1 MFSRN
6 LVILTFCQI
15 FSFTAPTITVLLS
28 GVIAYEMIEIKSFS
42 TLPTALTIVGTAIS
56 SIIASYIM
64 SKRGRKFGFILAS
77 LVSTFASLVASFAI
91 YFNIFFIFCLAHL
104 LIGFGVAFA
113 AQYRFAAA
121 ESVLKEQIP
130 RAISIILL
138 GGIVAALIG
147 LNLATYTKELISDKL
162 YVASYLSLAI
172 LTFIP
177 IVFLIFYENNKTSIN
192 QSSLDRRS
200 IIELLINL
208 RFLQAIVGAGIGYAI
223 MSFLMTAT
231 PISMHIIDNFS
242 IHKTGIVIQLHVFGM
257 FLPSLF
263 TGHLINKFGHSRI
276 MYFGILI
283 LVLCIIINFINQT
296 LYHYIFGLILLGVGW
311 NFLFVSGTSL
321 LVISYKS
328 EEKFKAQG
336 LNDFIV
342 FSTQAIGSLSAGY
355 LLYLTNWKIINLIC
369 IPLLFIIF
377 FITLR
382 ADYKS
387 KKNY

>member
-1 MFSRN
+1 MYSRN
-6 LVILTFCQI
+6 LVILAFCQI
-15 FSFTAPTITVLLS
+15 FSFTAPIITVLLS
-28 GVIAYEMIEIKSFS
+28 GIIAYEMIEIKSFS
-42 TLPTALTIVGTAIS
+42 TLPTALTIVGTAVS

-77 LVSTFASLVASFAI
+77 LVSTFASIVVSFAI

-121 ESVLKEQIP
+121 ESVLKNQIP
-130 RAISIILL
+130 KAISIILL

-147 LNLATYTKELISDKL
+147 LNLANYTKELITDKL
-162 YVASYLSLAI
+162 YVGSYLSLAV

-177 IVFLIFYENNKTSIN
+177 VIFLLFYENNETIIEKSF
-192 QSSLDRRS
+192 LYERS
-200 IIELLINL
+200 IIQLLINP
-208 RFLQAIVGAGIGYAI
+208 RFLQAIIGAGIGYAI

-242 IHKTGIVIQLHVFGM
+242 IYKTGIVIQLHVFGM

-263 TGHLINKFGHSRI
+263 TGHLIHKFGHSRI
-276 MYFGILI
+276 MYFGIIILI
-283 LVLCIIINFINQT
+283 LCIAINFINQT
-296 LYHYIFGLILLGVGW
+296 LYHYIFSLILLGVGW

-321 LVISYKS
+321 LVITYKS

-336 LNDFIV
+336 LNDFVV

-355 LLYLTNWKIINLIC
+355 LLYLTNWKTINLFC
-369 IPLLFIIF
+369 IPLLLMIF
-377 FITLR
+377 FITLK
-382 ADYKS
+382 ADYQS
-387 KKNY
+387 KKI

>member
-1 MFSRN
+1 MYSRN
-6 LVILTFCQI
+6 LVILAFCQI
-15 FSFTAPTITVLLS
+15 FSFTAPIITVLLS
-28 GVIAYEMIEIKSFS
+28 GIIAYEMIEIKSFS
-42 TLPTALTIVGTAIS
+42 TLPTALTIVGTAVS

-77 LVSTFASLVASFAI
+77 LVSTFASIVVSFAI

-121 ESVLKEQIP
+121 ESVLKDQIP
-130 RAISIILL
+130 KAISIILL
-138 GGIVAALIG
+138 GGIIAALIG
-147 LNLATYTKELISDKL
+147 LNLANYTKDLITDKL
-162 YVASYLSLAI
+162 YVGSYLSLAA

-177 IVFLIFYENNKTSIN
+177 VIFLLFYKNNETNIEKSF
-192 QSSLDRRS
+192 LYGRS
-200 IIELLINL
+200 IVQLLINP
-208 RFLQAIVGAGIGYAI
+208 RFLQAIIGAGIGYAI

-242 IHKTGIVIQLHVFGM
+242 IYKTGIVIQLHVLGM

-263 TGHLINKFGHSRI
+263 TGHLINKFGHSQI
-276 MYFGILI
+276 MYFGIIILI
-283 LVLCIIINFINQT
+283 LCIAINFINQT
-296 LYHYIFGLILLGVGW
+296 LYHYIFSLILLGVGW

-321 LVISYKS
+321 LVITYKS

-336 LNDFIV
+336 LNDFVV

-355 LLYLTNWKIINLIC
+355 LLYLTNWKTINLFC
-369 IPLLFIIF
+369 IPLLLMKF
-377 FITLR
+377 FITLK
-382 ADYKS
+382 ADYQS
-387 KKNY
+387 KKI